1 MEAQSVS
8 SHVLPFET
16 LVHIKKCR
24 EKIIFLNYFP
34 RDAFLKA
41 FSSDLFFS
49 VPFQLL
55 RLHLMAVLSCPAIP
69 SELSLCFL
77 VGSCSSGAGCG
88 TVMTHAALE
97 NLLKQEDSTFRT
109 PLRKILCIRLMFP
122 CSYPTNPKTSGQSV
136 CPYSGILNQMCLFG
150 PMTIQL

>member
-1 MEAQSVS
+1 MQ
-8 SHVLPFET
+8 
-16 LVHIKKCR
+16 R
-24 EKIIFLNYFP
+24 ENNFLNCYFP

-55 RLHLMAVLSCPAIP
+55 RLHLMAVLSCPAIQ

-77 VGSCSSGAGCG
+77 VGNCSSGAGCG

-109 PLRKILCIRLMFP
+109 PLRKILCIRLMFS
-122 CSYPTNPKTSGQSV
+122 CFYPTNPKKQWSV
-136 CPYSGILNQMCLFG
+136 CMSLQWHPKSDVSFWAHDHSAIKV
-150 PMTIQL
+150 

>member
-1 MEAQSVS
+1 MQ
-8 SHVLPFET
+8 
-16 LVHIKKCR
+16 R
-24 EKIIFLNYFP
+24 ENIFLNCHFP

-49 VPFQLL
+49 VPFQLF
-55 RLHLMAVLSCPAIP
+55 RLHLMTVLLCPAIQ

-88 TVMTHAALE
+88 TVMTHAVLE

-109 PLRKILCIRLMFP
+109 PLWKILCIWLMFP
-122 CSYPTNPKTSGQSV
+122 RSYPTNPKNSGQSV
-136 CPYSGILNQMCLFG
+136 CPYSGILNQMCLFVS
-150 PMTIQL
+150 MTI